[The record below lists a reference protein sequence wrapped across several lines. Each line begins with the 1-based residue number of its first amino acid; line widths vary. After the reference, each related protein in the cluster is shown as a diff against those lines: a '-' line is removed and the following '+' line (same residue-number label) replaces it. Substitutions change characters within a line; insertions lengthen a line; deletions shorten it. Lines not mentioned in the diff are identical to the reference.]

1 VTTPP
6 HGTPTAPHGSPVTS
20 HGTPLTSHGTPLTPH
35 APRAFTVWRVL
46 LLAQLREQPVRLLV
60 TVIAIALGVALG
72 ASVYLVNSAALNEF
86 GLATKKLVGEAD
98 IIVRGPQNGF
108 AESLYTTFA
117 RDPEVS
123 VASPVLELEAA
134 LPGRRETL
142 KVLGLDPFRA
152 AELQPALLG
161 DIGAGIF
168 DLFKSNGI
176 FLSASAAEDLHVARG
191 DSLDVLSGSVVKRLP
206 ILGVLSAA
214 TYSQALGVMDIAS
227 AQWVFDRIGRLNRI
241 DLRLRPGTSV
251 DAYRTAL
258 KATLP
263 AGVLAVAPAVERDR
277 AVTVTRAY
285 RVNLNMLALVSLWTG
300 AFLVFST
307 QSLSVLRRRRS
318 LALLRALGVTRTELE
333 RALVGEGAALG
344 VAGSLLGV
352 LCGVLFA
359 SLLLRALTGDL
370 GNGQLHSAGASL
382 HAAALPL
389 LGFFLIGTLVAS
401 AGAWLPARSAAR
413 QSPARE
419 LKGGDVDYGVI
430 AKRSWLVGVGLL
442 ALGAALARLPPVHGL
457 PLYGYAAIGALLFGA
472 VLLVPVLTVKILRFA
487 PRTNRVVLDTAIAQ
501 LRENVGLSTLSLA
514 SVIVSFSLMVAMAIM
529 VFSFRVSFDHWLG
542 KLLPADLQLR
552 EPAGNDT
559 AYWSAA
565 VQGKMANVRG
575 ISRIEFRRTQQIL
588 LDANRPA
595 VTLIA
600 RGADARHAAD
610 ELPLVATPVPNTATP
625 ARGGERNAAAASPV
639 WISEALQDLYG
650 LQVGGILR
658 LPLGGRVHA
667 FRIDG
672 VWRDYAR
679 TFGAAVIPLP
689 DYVAATGDHSAT
701 EASVWLDG
709 SVPTVDVEAGLR
721 AVFAAG
727 DAPEILT
734 STAIRER
741 SLQIFDR
748 AFIITYALEA
758 IAVIIGLTG
767 VSFAASSTALARRAE
782 FGMLRHIGMLRRQVI
797 GVLAGEGLLMSLFGV
812 LYGLTLGLVLSLVLV
827 YVVNRQSFNWSIDLA
842 VPVWQL
848 GVLSAMLVAAAA
860 LTAIW
865 SGRAATS
872 QDAVRAVREDW

>member
-1 VTTPP
+1 M
-6 HGTPTAPHGSPVTS
+6 S
-20 HGTPLTSHGTPLTPH
+20 
-35 APRAFTVWRVL
+35 
-46 LLAQLREQPVRLLV
+46 AQVREQPVRLLV
-60 TVIAIALGVALG
+60 TVVAIALGVALG
-72 ASVYLVNSAALNEF
+72 AAVYLVNSSALNEF

-98 IIVRGPQNGF
+98 IIVRGPHDGF

-117 RDPEVS
+117 RDPQVD

-152 AELQPALLG
+152 AALQPALLG

-191 DSLDVLSGSVVKRLP
+191 DALEVMSGSAVKRLRVLG
-206 ILGVLSAA
+206 ILSTG

-227 AQWVFDRIGRLNRI
+227 AQWVFDKIGRLNRI

-251 DAYRTAL
+251 DAYRRAL
-258 KATLP
+258 STTLP
-263 AGVLAVAPAVERDR
+263 AGVLAVAPEVERDR

-285 RVNLNMLALVSLWTG
+285 RINLNMLALVALWTG

-318 LALLRALGVTRTELE
+318 LALLRALGVTRSELE

-352 LCGVLFA
+352 LLGVLIA

-370 GNGQLHSAGASL
+370 GNGQLRSAGVSL
-382 HAAALPL
+382 YATGLPL
-389 LGFFLIGTLVAS
+389 LGFFLIGTVVAS
-401 AGAWLPARSAAR
+401 VGAWLPARSAAR
-413 QSPARE
+413 QSPARA

-430 AKRSWLVGVGLL
+430 AKRSWLVGLGLL
-442 ALGAALARLPPVHGL
+442 VVGALLARLPPVHGL

-472 VLLVPVLTVKILRFA
+472 VLLVPVLTVKILKFA
-487 PRTNRVVLDTAIAQ
+487 PRLNRVVLDTALAQ

-529 VFSFRVSFDHWLG
+529 VFSFRVSFEHWLG

-552 EPAGNDT
+552 EPQGNDT
-559 AYWSAA
+559 AFWSKAE
-565 VQGKMANVRG
+565 QGKMAAVPG
-575 ISRIEFRRTQQIL
+575 IARIEFRRTQQIL

-600 RGADARHAAD
+600 RGADARHTAD
-610 ELPLVATPVPNTATP
+610 ELPLVATTAAPESHAEGTAAPATAPVATA
-625 ARGGERNAAAASPV
+625 GPV
-639 WISEALQDLYG
+639 WISEAMQDLYG
-650 LQVGGILR
+650 LRVGGVLR
-658 LPLGGRVHA
+658 LPLGGSVRA
-667 FRIDG
+667 FRIAG

-689 DYVAATGDHSAT
+689 DYIAATGDPSAT

-709 SVPTVDVEAGLR
+709 TVPANAVEAGLR
-721 AVFAAG
+721 AVFATG
-727 DAPEILT
+727 DAPELLT
-734 STAIRER
+734 STALRER
-741 SLQIFDR
+741 SLEIFDR
-748 AFIITYALEA
+748 AFAITYALEA

-782 FGMLRHIGMLRRQVI
+782 FGMLRHIGMLRGQVI
-797 GVLAGEGLLMSLFGV
+797 GVLAGEGVLMSVFGV